1 MRFLTALRQP
11 TIRKLEVLGDA
22 DIVVGIPTY
31 MNANT
36 VRKVI
41 RTVCQ
46 GLHMYFPDK
55 KALLF
60 ISDGGSTDDTR
71 EVAQSVDLSDYEHE
85 KIVAIYRGL
94 PGKGSALRA
103 VFEAAKFLGAQGIAL
118 FDADL
123 RSITPEWVRNVLT
136 PIFGGY
142 DYVTPYYN
150 RYKYDGTITNTIAYP
165 LTRALFGKRIR
176 QPIGGDFGVSA
187 RLAYYYA
194 HQDVW
199 ETDVARFGI
208 DIWMTVNAIT
218 GGFRIAQARL
228 GAKIHDVKDPAKH
241 LSAMFLQVVGT
252 IFNLLDEYEN
262 YWLGVRGSEDVPIL
276 GEFAGEDPPAFDI
289 DVVALI
295 DYFKLGY
302 ENFGALWRNI
312 LEPEDYEVYESLYHA
327 DDPTKF
333 LIPNETWART
343 VYRYAVTFH
352 RMPRQRFKV
361 LNTLI
366 PLYNLNVANIYNRLK
381 DADQVEAEEF
391 FDGLAGTFEDLKEYF
406 VGLYEGIKSE
416 ESKSTAY

>member
-11 TIRKLEVLGDA
+11 TIRKLEILGDA

-46 GLHMYFPDK
+46 GLHMYFPGK
-55 KALLF
+55 KALIF
-60 ISDGGSTDDTR
+60 VSDGGSTDDTR

-103 VFEAAKFLGAQGIAL
+103 VFESAKFLGAEAVVL

-123 RSITPEWVRNVLT
+123 RSITPEWVRNILT
-136 PIFGGY
+136 PVFKGY
-142 DYVTPYYN
+142 EYVTPYYK

-176 QPIGGDFGVSA
+176 QPIGGDFGVGSS
-187 RLAYYYA
+187 LFNHYVG
-194 HQDVW
+194 QDVW

-241 LSAMFLQVVGT
+241 LSGMFRQVVGT
-252 IFNLLDEYEN
+252 IFNLLDEYES
-262 YWLGVRGSEDVPIL
+262 YWKKVKGSEDVPIL
-276 GEFAGEDPPAFDI
+276 GDFAGEDPPPFDI
-289 DVVALI
+289 DLLALV

-312 LEPEDYEVYESLYHA
+312 LEPEDYRVYETLYYEENP
-327 DDPTKF
+327 DKF
-333 LIPNETWART
+333 VIPNEVWVRT
-343 VYRYAVTFH
+343 VYKYAITFH
-352 RMPRQRFKV
+352 SMTRQRFKV

-366 PLYNLNVANIYNRLK
+366 PLYNLNVANLYNRLK
-381 DADQVEAEEF
+381 DADSVKAEEF
-391 FDGLAGTFEDLKEYF
+391 FDELAATFEEFKEYF
-406 VGLYEGIKSE
+406 VNLWEGIRSE
-416 ESKSTAY
+416 NVTSY